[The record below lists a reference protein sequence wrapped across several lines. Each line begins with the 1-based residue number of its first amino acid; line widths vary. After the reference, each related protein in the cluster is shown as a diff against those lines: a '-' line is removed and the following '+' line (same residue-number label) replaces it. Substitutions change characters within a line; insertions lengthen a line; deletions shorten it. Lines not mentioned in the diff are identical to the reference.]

1 MAYDRTLVQIRER
14 SYLEVLDLALV
25 VIRHRPVTIG
35 LAALAGTAPVV
46 ALNDWL
52 MSDPDFPAGAFL
64 LLLALEAPWAT
75 APLTI
80 VLGGLMFGA
89 RPPVGR
95 VLKTVWRALP
105 SMVLFQGLVRAV
117 LLGTIVLFPLVPS
130 RLSFLN
136 EVILLERGRWWS
148 AVRRSA
154 SLSGRR
160 GGDLFGLWLA
170 QLVFGTIFVLCFW
183 GGTGVA
189 LSALTTSEMT
199 WEAPRRADTLGVR
212 FQLGV
217 WLAVVFFG
225 VARFLSYIDQR
236 IRMEGWELELHL
248 RAVGDALEEAGRW

>member
-1 MAYDRTLVQIRER
+1 LAYRTLVQIRER

-35 LAALAGTAPVV
+35 LAALAGAAPFV

-52 MSDPDFPAGAFL
+52 MSDPDFPFGAFL

-80 VLGGLMFGA
+80 VLGGLMFGE

-95 VLKTVWRALP
+95 VLKTLWRALP

-117 LLGTIVLFPLVPS
+117 LLGTIFLFPLVPS

-148 AVRRSA
+148 AIRRSA
-154 SLSGRR
+154 SLSGLR
-160 GGDLFGLWLA
+160 GGELFGQWLA
-170 QLVFGTIFVLCFW
+170 QLFFGTIFVLCFW
-183 GGTGVA
+183 EGTGVA
-189 LSALTTSEMT
+189 LSALTTDKMT
-199 WEAPRRADTLGVR
+199 WETPSWADALGPR

-225 VARFLSYIDQR
+225 VARFLNYIDQR
-236 IRMEGWELELHL
+236 IRMEGWEVELHL
-248 RAVGDALEEAGRW
+248 RAVGNALEEAGRW